1 MAASEAE
8 AMPLPREDTTPPVTK
23 IRGVMRSTP
32 MLVKAYSTGTP
43 SRPRVLEFFRRGL
56 DYRRPSQEADPE

>member
-23 IRGVMRSTP
+23 IRGVIAEFR
-32 MLVKAYSTGTP
+32 LRQTGAIVYLRAAGCAHGKFGYDAGP
-43 SRPRVLEFFRRGL
+43 SVVFHKYL
-56 DYRRPSQEADPE
+56 